1 MHALSFHRRRLR
13 RTVWV
18 TLGAWVFAFCAGV
31 ANACMLAPHG
41 SAEHGVV
48 AASPSR
54 ADAQPHRASA
64 SSVGGQRGHDETVA
78 QQGQEQGAGK
88 DSCLKFCDDESSALS
103 KNKTT
108 AFDLGQPLL
117 VVVAPWSPMVPSR
130 TLGTKLSLQRPTA
143 QGPPLAIRFLRL
155 TL

>member
-1 MHALSFHRRRLR
+1 MHALPFHRRRLR
-13 RTVWV
+13 RTVWA

-31 ANACMLAPHG
+31 ANACMLVPHG
-41 SAEHGVV
+41 SAEHGVL

-54 ADAQPHRASA
+54 ADVQTHHASA
-64 SSVGGQRGHDETVA
+64 SSVGGQRGHDETVV

-108 AFDLGQPLL
+108 VFDLGQPLL
-117 VVVAPWSPMVPSR
+117 VVVEPWSPMVLGHIP
-130 TLGTKLSLQRPTA
+130 GTKLSFQRPTA